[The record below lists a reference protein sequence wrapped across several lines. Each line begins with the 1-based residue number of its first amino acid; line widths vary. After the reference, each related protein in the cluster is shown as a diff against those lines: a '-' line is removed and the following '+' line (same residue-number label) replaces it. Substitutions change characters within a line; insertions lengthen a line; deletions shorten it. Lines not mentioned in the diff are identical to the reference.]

1 MKSNYDFSKAER
13 GKFYRPNIKM
23 NIPVYLDDKSFAF
36 VDGIAKKRKKDI
48 SSIVNHIIKSDM
60 QLVEAMK

>member
-1 MKSNYDFSKAER
+1 MKANYDFSKAVR

-23 NIPVYLDDKSFAF
+23 NIPVYLDDESFAF

-60 QLVEAMK
+60 QLIEVMK